1 VAPAACANA
10 SSASTADPQT
20 NEGLDTM
27 NSLTPIPTTTTTE
40 AGRPAPT
47 ATGRATATIAA
58 DASRVLRNTY
68 ALLSMTL
75 LFSAA
80 VAAASAAFQLPAPGV
95 LLTLGGYFG
104 LLFAVYRFKN
114 SGWALPAVFALTGFM
129 GYSLGP
135 VLARSLALPGG
146 AQVVAMALAATGA
159 TFLALSAWVLT
170 TRRDFSFMGGFLFA
184 GMVIALIAGLGA
196 VFLQMPAL
204 GLAVAAMVA
213 LLSAGLILFETS
225 RIVNGGETNYV
236 LATVG
241 LYVSIFNL
249 FTSLLSL
256 FGFGNS
262 EE

>member
-1 VAPAACANA
+1 MNA
-10 SSASTADPQT
+10 IPSTARALVVTAP
-20 NEGLDTM
+20 
-27 NSLTPIPTTTTTE
+27 SLPRD
-40 AGRPAPT
+40 AN
-47 ATGRATATIAA
+47 
-58 DASRVLRNTY
+58 ASRVLRNTY

-80 VAAASAAFQLPAPGV
+80 MATASVALQWPAPGI

-104 LLFAVYRFKN
+104 LLFAVHKLKN
-114 SGWALPAVFALTGFM
+114 SVWALPAVFALTGFM

-135 VLARSLALPGG
+135 VLAKSLALPGG
-146 AQVVAMALAATGA
+146 AQVVTLALAATGT

-170 TRRDFSFMGGFLFA
+170 SRRDFSFMAGFLFT
-184 GMVIALIAGLGA
+184 GMVIALVAGLGA
-196 VFLQMPAL
+196 VFLQIPAL

-213 LLSAGLILFETS
+213 LLSAGMILFETS
-225 RIVNGGETNYV
+225 RIVHGGESNYV

-256 FGFGNS
+256 FGFGS
-262 EE
+262 SDE